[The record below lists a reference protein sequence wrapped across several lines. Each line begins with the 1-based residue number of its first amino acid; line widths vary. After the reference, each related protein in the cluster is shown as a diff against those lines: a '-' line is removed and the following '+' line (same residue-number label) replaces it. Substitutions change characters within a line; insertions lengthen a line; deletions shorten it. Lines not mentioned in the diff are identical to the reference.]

1 MNIKEINCKTTL
13 MPSKLPEA
21 DYCINPYTG
30 CLHKCVYCYAC
41 FMKRFTNHSENWGE
55 FLDVK
60 VNAANILNEELVKK
74 SKRKGSILLGSVTD
88 VYQPAEKKFQMTRK
102 ILEVLAKYDF
112 PVSILTK
119 SELVVRDIN
128 LLKKIPDCEVGLTIT
143 SLDDRIS
150 KIFEPGASVPVKRL
164 DALTILKNSGLKTY
178 AFVGPILP
186 GLTDLKLIIPALQ
199 GKIGFIMFESL
210 NYGKFNSDN
219 INQAYNE
226 AGVNI
231 PVFRDI
237 DWSEIESEARELSQ
251 IYKITVK
258 GFYKH

>member
-1 MNIKEINCKTTL
+1 
-13 MPSKLPEA
+13 
-21 DYCINPYTG
+21 
-30 CLHKCVYCYAC
+30 
-41 FMKRFTNHSENWGE
+41 MKRFTNHPEDWGE

-60 VNAANILNEELVKK
+60 VNAADILDGELVKRK
-74 SKRKGSILLGSVTD
+74 KRKGSILLGSVTD
-88 VYQPAEKKFQMTRK
+88 VYQPAEKKFQITRK
-102 ILEVLAKYDF
+102 ILAVLTKYDF

-119 SELVVRDIN
+119 SELVVRDVD

-143 SLDDRIS
+143 SLDEKIS
-150 KIFEPGASVPVKRL
+150 KIFEPGASAPAKRL
-164 DALTILKNSGLKTY
+164 GALTILKSSGLKTY

-199 GKIGFIMFESL
+199 GKIDFIMFESL

-219 INQAYNE
+219 ISRAYTE
-226 AGVNI
+226 AGANI

-237 DWSEIESEARELSQ
+237 DWSKIESEARKLSQ
-251 IYKITVK
+251 IYKIPVK

>member
-1 MNIKEINCKTTL
+1 
-13 MPSKLPEA
+13 
-21 DYCINPYTG
+21 
-30 CLHKCVYCYAC
+30 
-41 FMKRFTNHSENWGE
+41 MKRFTNHPEVWGE

-60 VNAANILNEELVKK
+60 VNAADILDGELVKK

-119 SELVVRDIN
+119 SELVVRDID
-128 LLKKIPDCEVGLTIT
+128 LLKKILDCEVGLTIT
-143 SLDDRIS
+143 SLDGRIS
-150 KIFEPGASVPVKRL
+150 KIFEPGASAPAKRL
-164 DALTILKNSGLKTY
+164 SALTVLKSSGLKTY

-199 GKIGFIMFESL
+199 GKIDFIMFEAL
-210 NYGKFNSDN
+210 NYGKFNSDS
-219 INQAYNE
+219 IIRAYTE
-226 AGVNI
+226 AGANI

-237 DWSEIESEARELSQ
+237 DWSKIELEARELSQ
-251 IYKITVK
+251 IHKIPVK
-258 GFYKH
+258 GFYRH

>member
-1 MNIKEINCKTTL
+1 MNIKEINCKTALTS
-13 MPSKLPEA
+13 SKLPEA
-21 DYCINPYTG
+21 DYCINPYIG

-41 FMKRFTNHSENWGE
+41 FMKRFTNHPEVWGE

-60 VNAANILNEELVKK
+60 VSAADILNRELVKK

-88 VYQPAEKKFQMTRK
+88 VYQPAEKKFQITRK
-102 ILEVLAKYDF
+102 ILEVLAKHNF

-119 SELVVRDIN
+119 SELVIRDID
-128 LLKKIPDCEVGLTIT
+128 LLKKIFDCEVGLTLT

-150 KIFEPGASVPVKRL
+150 KIFEPGASVPAKRL

-199 GKIGFIMFESL
+199 GKIDFIMFESL
-210 NYGKFNSDN
+210 NYGKFNSGN
-219 INQAYNE
+219 ISQAYTE
-226 AGVNI
+226 AGANI
-231 PVFRDI
+231 PAFRDI
-237 DWSEIESEARELSQ
+237 DWSEIELEARKLSQ
-251 IYKITVK
+251 IYKIPVK